1 MILPFLLNIEHCWPF
16 ISRHSKMFQMTY
28 MIIITLLLIYDFFP
42 VSLLSHIVSSE
53 VLLGIM
59 IVLFLSVQFKKDGH
73 ADHEMRIK
81 AQFFYTLYLLSLVGL
96 LTALGGRS
104 TIGIS
109 FNDVFLWIVLLLS
122 CYPIFSYWKKAKQPE
137 T

>member
-42 VSLLSHIVSSE
+42 VSLLSHFVSSE

-59 IVLFLSVQFKKDGH
+59 IVLFLS
-73 ADHEMRIK
+73 
-81 AQFFYTLYLLSLVGL
+81 
-96 LTALGGRS
+96 
-104 TIGIS
+104 
-109 FNDVFLWIVLLLS
+109 FL
-122 CYPIFSYWKKAKQPE
+122 F
-137 T
+137 

>member
-1 MILPFLLNIEHCWPF
+1 MEGEMNFLNP
-16 ISRHSKMFQMTY
+16 FQMIY

-42 VSLLSHIVSSE
+42 VFFLSDIVSPE
-53 VLLGIM
+53 VLLWVM
-59 IVLFLSVQFKKDGH
+59 IGLFFSVLFKKNSHTNHDP
-73 ADHEMRIK
+73 RIK
-81 AQFFYTLYLLSLVGL
+81 EQLFYTFYLLSIVGV

-109 FNDVFLWIVLLLS
+109 FNDVFLWIVLILS
-122 CYPIFSYWKKAKQPE
+122 CYHIFSYWKKAKQPE

>member
-16 ISRHSKMFQMTY
+16 ISPHSKMFQMTY
-28 MIIITLLLIYDFFP
+28 MLIITLLLINDFFP
-42 VSLLSHIVSSE
+42 VLFLSDIVSPE
-53 VLLGIM
+53 VPLGALIG
-59 IVLFLSVQFKKDGH
+59 LFLSVLFKKDGH
-73 ADHEMRIK
+73 ANHDARIK
-81 AQFFYTLYLLSLVGL
+81 AQLFYTLYLLSLVGL

-122 CYPIFSYWKKAKQPE
+122 CYHIFSY
-137 T
+137 